1 MCFLSRR
8 VFFPATVVT
17 PACSPVRIQGP
28 EPRDEEDLLPV
39 LILLIFPD
47 TAALSC
53 LIVHLLLSCL
63 PCPCHVS
70 VYQLEYS
77 SSSPPPY
84 TDCYNHTHLL
94 YLLPLWRHLT
104 VLFFFL
110 NVSLHPSSFIPPIS
124 CSSSSPTVSSVLQY
138 SISLFAL
145 PLWPPPSLSALYCP
159 SSIFIFMSSLWFS
172 LCCDCFILFWL
183 LRDVVFKNYVLMLYR
198 RPADGASVVQGQ
210 LIFTAHFTQLR
221 LLSLSL
227 T

>member
-104 VLFFFL
+104 VLFFFKCL
-110 NVSLHPSSFIPPIS
+110 ITSIQFYSSYLMLIIIS
-124 CSSSSPTVSSVLQY
+124 HSQFCSSIQHILICLAFVTSTLSIRSVL
-138 SISLFAL
+138 
-145 PLWPPPSLSALYCP
+145 PLQHFY
-159 SSIFIFMSSLWFS
+159 F
-172 LCCDCFILFWL
+172 
-183 LRDVVFKNYVLMLYR
+183 YV
-198 RPADGASVVQGQ
+198 
-210 LIFTAHFTQLR
+210 
-221 LLSLSL
+221 
-227 T
+227 